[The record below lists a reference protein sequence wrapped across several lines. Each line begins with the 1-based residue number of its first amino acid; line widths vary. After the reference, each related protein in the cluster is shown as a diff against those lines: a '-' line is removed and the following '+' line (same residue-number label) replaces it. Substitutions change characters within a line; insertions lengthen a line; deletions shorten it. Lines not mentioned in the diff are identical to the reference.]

1 MKIKNIL
8 SLILFMCIVSSAAM
22 AQDMGQDEMMK
33 IWQDYMTPGPVQEH
47 MAKMAGDWATT
58 SKMWMMPGA
67 EPMVTEGSAKG
78 EMLLGG
84 RYLKTTYT
92 GDMMGMPF
100 EGFSLEAFD
109 KAVNQFYAIWVDN
122 FGTGM
127 MMMKGT
133 WDQATMKLT
142 YTGTVVDPMQKKET
156 PVKEVFIMKDED
168 IYTMEMYNTTP
179 DGQEYKSMEVTYK
192 RKK

>member
-1 MKIKNIL
+1 MRIKNFFIL
-8 SLILFMCIVSSAAM
+8 LLITCIVSSAAI

-33 IWQDYMTPGPVQEH
+33 VWQEYMTPGPVQKH
-47 MAKMAGDWATT
+47 MAKFVGDWVT
-58 SKMWMMPGA
+58 SNKMWAAPGA
-67 EPMVTEGSAKG
+67 EPIVSEGTAKG

-84 RYLKTTYT
+84 RYLKTTHY

-100 EGFSLEAFD
+100 EGFSLEAYD
-109 KAVNQFYAIWVDN
+109 NTMKQYYSIWVDN

-133 WDQATMKLT
+133 WDDATKKLT
-142 YTGTVVDPMQKKET
+142 YTGTMVDPMQKKEVA
-156 PVKEVFIMKDED
+156 VKEVFIPKDED
-168 IYTMEMYNTTP
+168 TYMMELYVTGP
-179 DGQEYKSMEVTYK
+179 DGKEYKNMEATYK

>member
-1 MKIKNIL
+1 
-8 SLILFMCIVSSAAM
+8 
-22 AQDMGQDEMMK
+22 
-33 IWQDYMTPGPVQEH
+33 
-47 MAKMAGDWATT
+47 
-58 SKMWMMPGA
+58 
-67 EPMVTEGSAKG
+67 
-78 EMLLGG
+78 
-84 RYLKTTYT
+84 
-92 GDMMGMPF
+92 
-100 EGFSLEAFD
+100 
-109 KAVNQFYAIWVDN
+109 
-122 FGTGM
+122 M